1 MNAKHVNGAPADR
14 PAVERGLDTGFGIEI
29 DRASTIVARGL
40 RAAILA
46 GRFDGGIPP
55 EPELARQLGIS
66 RHRMREAIRL
76 LEAEGL
82 LSVRSGRNGGI
93 SRTEPREQVLTRSFV
108 NLLAHRRTPVTDVFE
123 ARIQVESSCAALAA
137 QRATESDLEAIEAVI
152 AGWEAAG
159 SDSVAGTDWN
169 SAFHLAVA
177 RAAHNETLLLIMNS
191 LEQLISGMDRRV
203 ATLDAATSDAVGA
216 LLDEGM
222 RAHRAIIRA
231 LKARNAD
238 QARELMRRH
247 LEGYWRRPE
256 VQALDPD
263 TMSVLDIL

>member
-1 MNAKHVNGAPADR
+1 MNERQLNSARTDR
-14 PAVERGLDTGFGIEI
+14 PLVEHGISAGLGIEI
-29 DRASTIVARGL
+29 DRASTVVARGL

-46 GRFDGGIPP
+46 GRFDEGFPS

-66 RHRMREAIRL
+66 RYHLREAVRL

-93 SRTEPREQVLTRSFV
+93 SRTQPQQQVLARSFV

-137 QRATESDLEAIEAVI
+137 ERATAEDVSQMESVI
-152 AGWEAAG
+152 AGWEE
-159 SDSVAGTDWN
+159 AGTESSADPSWN

-191 LEQLISGMDRRV
+191 LEHLISGMDRRV
-203 ATLDAATSDAVGA
+203 STPQTSRP

-231 LKARNAD
+231 IKARNGD
-238 QARELMRRH
+238 QARALMQRH
-247 LEGYWRRPE
+247 LEGYWCRPE
-256 VQALDPD
+256 VQALNPD
-263 TMSVLDIL
+263 HMTVLDIL